1 MRSISQ
7 SCSSMTKVIRAHVGD
22 AWILGYSRAHA
33 RASILD
39 LKSKSRCHA
48 NGRARGRK
56 VTKFSSRKNR
66 GTKFSSRKNRVTEFC
81 AGHVVAGWLGQASRQ
96 QTRER
101 VVLDTL
107 FLFFLWS
114 LCFQSAA
121 SSCRACSARCVRV
134 LLRAL
139 GLPDLL
145 FLGLRRHR
153 PHLEVARAPGVLL
166 APGVLVEQVAGR
178 ARHYQFS

>member
-1 MRSISQ
+1 
-7 SCSSMTKVIRAHVGD
+7 MTKVIRAHVGD

-101 VVLDTL
+101 VVLDAL
-107 FLFFLWS
+107 FLFFPPSHRFWS
-114 LCFQSAA
+114 GVYL
-121 SSCRACSARCVRV
+121 SC
-134 LLRAL
+134 LNTL
-139 GLPDLL
+139 
-145 FLGLRRHR
+145 
-153 PHLEVARAPGVLL
+153 
-166 APGVLVEQVAGR
+166 
-178 ARHYQFS
+178 

>member
-1 MRSISQ
+1 MA
-7 SCSSMTKVIRAHVGD
+7 KVIRAHVGD

-66 GTKFSSRKNRVTEFC
+66 GTKFSSRKDRTRNC
-81 AGHVVAGWLGQASRQ
+81 DGHVAAGWLGQTSRQ

-101 VVLDTL
+101 VVLDAL
-107 FLFFLWS
+107 FLFFPPSHRFWS
-114 LCFQSAA
+114 
-121 SSCRACSARCVRV
+121 CVCI
-134 LLRAL
+134 
-139 GLPDLL
+139 
-145 FLGLRRHR
+145 
-153 PHLEVARAPGVLL
+153 
-166 APGVLVEQVAGR
+166 
-178 ARHYQFS
+178 